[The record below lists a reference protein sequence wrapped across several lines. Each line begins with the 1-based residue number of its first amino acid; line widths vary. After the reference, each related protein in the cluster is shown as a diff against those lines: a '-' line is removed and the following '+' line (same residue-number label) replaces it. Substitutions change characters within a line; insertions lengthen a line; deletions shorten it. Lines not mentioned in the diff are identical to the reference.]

1 MNKKNIF
8 LKKLISYFPS
18 IERVARRV
26 YNKFTYGTFFIPIN
40 LESEINQILSKKTY
54 KLNNKNFYKFK
65 NKYEYFFIFSKR
77 SNKEYSK
84 IKLEKLLNLVRN
96 EKAETA
102 YDGDDFYNTEISSIK
117 VLEFYSKEY
126 FLENYPQRFFYIGK
140 KFIVKNIG
148 SNHRSYNFNGTF
160 QLPSGGKSIGDGGD
174 VTARL
179 SFIPDLKGKTFLD
192 IGSEEGYAVFNA
204 IKKGASFAKG
214 LNIEETIEYDYF
226 PEYFRPAQITSRERN
241 QIDITQ
247 KFLTKEYDLE
257 SNKNFKFEYNNIYN
271 LGDEKFDF
279 VFCFGVLYHL
289 KNPYLAI
296 ENLYKIT
303 NETLILETQG
313 IKNDKY
319 LNARIL
325 EKDGFVRHSS
335 NSLAFLLKR
344 AGFKKVEI
352 LVDAYSSSLDVMN
365 IVLKAEK

>member
-1 MNKKNIF
+1 MNNKKIF
-8 LKKLISYFPS
+8 LKKLFSYFPP
-18 IERVARRV
+18 IERIVRKF
-26 YNKFTYGTFFIPIN
+26 YNKFMYGVFFIPVN
-40 LESEINQILSKKTY
+40 LDTKINQILIRKAFR
-54 KLNNKNFYKFK
+54 LNKKNFQRFK
-65 NKYEYFFIFSKR
+65 NNYEYFFIFDKR
-77 SNKEYSK
+77 SNRDYPIK
-84 IKLEKLLNLVRN
+84 KLEKLLYLIKN

-102 YDGDDFYNTEISSIK
+102 YDGDDFYNTEISSVK
-117 VLEFYSKEY
+117 VLEFYSKKY
-126 FLENYPQRFFYIGK
+126 SLENYPQRFFYISK
-140 KFIVKNIG
+140 DFNIKNIG

-160 QLPSGGKSIGDGGD
+160 RLPSGGRSIGDGGD
-174 VTARL
+174 VTVRL
-179 SFIPDLKGKTFLD
+179 NFIPDLKGKTFLD

-214 LNIEETIEYDYF
+214 LNIEEKKEYDYF
-226 PEYFRPAQITSRERN
+226 PEYLRPGQITTRERN

-247 KFLTKEYDLE
+247 KFLIKEYGFE
-257 SNKNFKFEYNNIYN
+257 NNKNFKFEYNNIYN

-313 IKNDKY
+313 IKNEKY
-319 LNARIL
+319 LNAKIL

-335 NSLAFLLKR
+335 NSLAFLLRR

-352 LVDAYSSSLDVMN
+352 LVDAYSSFSDVMN

>member
-8 LKKLISYFPS
+8 LKKLISYFPY
-18 IERVARRV
+18 IERVVRRI
-26 YNKFTYGTFFIPIN
+26 YNKLTYGTFFIPID

-54 KLNNKNFYKFK
+54 KLNNKNFLKFK

-77 SNKEYSK
+77 SNKDYSK

-117 VLEFYSKEY
+117 VLEFYSKKY
-126 FLENYPQRFFYIGK
+126 SLENYPQRFFYISK
-140 KFIVKNIG
+140 KFSIKNIG
-148 SNHRSYNFNGTF
+148 SKHRSYNFNGTF
-160 QLPSGGKSIGDGGD
+160 QLPSGGRSIGDGGD

-179 SFIPDLKGKTFLD
+179 NFIPDLKGKTFLD
-192 IGSEEGYAVFNA
+192 IGSEEGYAVFDA

-214 LNIEETIEYDYF
+214 LNIEQKKEYEYF
-226 PEYFRPAQITSRERN
+226 PEYLRPGQITTRERN

-247 KFLTKEYDLE
+247 KFLIKEYGFE
-257 SNKNFKFEYNNIYN
+257 NNKNFKFEYNNIYN

-313 IKNDKY
+313 IKNEKY
-319 LNARIL
+319 LNAKIL

-352 LVDAYSSSLDVMN
+352 LVDAYSSSLDIMN